1 MITLLERNKMRK
13 VKNYITRVKNAIISC
28 ITLIKNANLKQVFN
42 IRKNNNK
49 SIYTDFAPTDSL
61 QGDEESI
68 RALDWALHNPK
79 ITNIALTGPYGS
91 GKSSVI
97 ASYCRLHPKCR
108 AINISLATFDGNT
121 WDKIYELLKK
131 PDNDWTQADIHE
143 LKTKLE
149 HGIQADLNELE
160 DELERGILKQLFYK
174 VNADRIPLS
183 RYRKLHHFSIIKYLL
198 GVVASILIAVAAAY
212 LLLPET
218 LSVLATNF
226 VHRFDSFISIVK
238 LISSLVVAIIG
249 ISGVVRF
256 IMTKFTIKEISVGD
270 ASVQG
275 EVISTDSVFNKNID
289 EILYFF
295 ERTRY
300 DVVFIEDLD
309 RFNTTSIF
317 IKLREIN
324 KILNQYEIIKRRIVF
339 VYAVKDDLFE
349 KEIERTKFFDFVIP
363 VIPVINSTNSGEK
376 MRELL
381 GKGDRKDENREYP
394 DHNISEKFITLVSP
408 YISDMRILIS
418 IINEFWMYKRT
429 LINGLKDQL
438 NDECLLALIIYKNLY
453 PQDFALL
460 EAESGNIKD
469 AFENKKMAIKHAQE
483 NLEST
488 RKQLEYVQK
497 DTLNSIKELKIIILS
512 AILENK
518 GIITRIVISGEAYSY
533 SQLLSDDFS
542 FDLLRKAKI
551 NVYYIEEG
559 YYYEQSMSAITDLEE
574 SSEVFKE
581 LFSRYD
587 AQCALKNKQH
597 EETLSEFEKIDR
609 AIMRIKDNTLQQL
622 IETNSIEDVLPRDV
636 RKNDLLVFLLRH
648 GYINE
653 SYADY
658 INYFHPGSISKEELN
673 FILSVRNHNGFNDF
687 VFTITHCDN
696 VCERLFDYEFEQ
708 PETLNFDLLDFLLNT
723 PEQGNKLQRI
733 IKQITNRTEL
743 SHNFIKGYIERN
755 KNTEQ
760 FIQIICHESHYIWED
775 IAYDEQLTNE
785 TKDKYFKMIIKNCAV
800 EDIFEN
806 DYVLEDEESSE
817 IKKYFENDM
826 DILLKLSD
834 VPVLHLENLID
845 KLDLHFY
852 KLNIDGV
859 NLGILDFV
867 IKGKYYILNSYM
879 MQTIFSLKKPESL
892 DYLFCFNYHC
902 VREFG
907 CEELLDYIYE
917 DFPSYIQD
925 FVLNIES
932 NTEEKQEDVEDI
944 IERLFDVSL
953 IDMCIA
959 VIEKEHLA
967 YWEKLTDCLVDY
979 VDEEKKEI
987 WDYLLLNLR
996 TGVSWYNY
1004 LTYHNLFGLTS
1015 ELFNYVNNNMYTLVE
1030 ESSDCIPEDIIVIEL
1045 MEENLTNESFK
1056 LLLSKY
1062 KVSDF
1067 ERTLTKFDV
1076 SKLKIMIDIH
1086 YFDFSKE
1093 RYIELKDI
1101 SYELAERFAL
1111 ANKDEF
1117 IQIVDECELSI
1128 DEVKAYLRTCS
1139 FNVQERRQIILC
1151 IDEVDEELAQYIRNF
1166 ESSLSK
1172 ECVEAAWNILK
1183 QEDRYELLYNQLNV
1197 FTMDELA
1204 DKFGVIGGDYRQ
1216 LAKRSKHKYKLWDD
1230 DFGFNRRLC
1239 EKLLDKNYL
1248 SSCRIEGKN
1257 ITGFVKEKTG

>member
-1 MITLLERNKMRK
+1 M
-13 VKNYITRVKNAIISC
+13 TRVKNAINSC
-28 ITLIKNANLKQVFN
+28 IALIKNANLKQIFN
-42 IRKNNNK
+42 VRKNNNK

-61 QGDEESI
+61 QGDEESL
-68 RALDWALHNPK
+68 RALEWALNNPK

-131 PDNDWTQADIHE
+131 ADNDWTQVDIQE
-143 LKTKLE
+143 LTTKLE

-174 VNADRIPLS
+174 VNADTIPLS
-183 RYRKLHHFSIIKYLL
+183 RYRKLHHFRIKKYLV
-198 GVVASILIAVAAAY
+198 GVLASLIIAVAVAY

-218 LSVLATNF
+218 VSVLAGNF
-226 VHRFDSFISIVK
+226 VDRFDSFISIVK
-238 LISSLVVAIIG
+238 LLSSLVVAMLG

-256 IMTKFTIKEISVGD
+256 IMTKFTVKAISVGD

-275 EVISTDSVFNKNID
+275 ELNDNESVFNKNID

-295 ERTRY
+295 ERTKY
-300 DVVFIEDLD
+300 NVLFIEDLD

-324 KILNQYEIIKRRIVF
+324 KILNQYEVLKRRIVF

-381 GKGDRKDENREYP
+381 GKSDKKDVNREYP
-394 DHNISEKFITLVSP
+394 EHNISDKFITLISP
-408 YISDMRILIS
+408 YIGDMRILIS
-418 IINEFWMYKRT
+418 TINEFWMYKRT

-460 EAESGNIKD
+460 EAESGDIKN
-469 AFENKKMAIKHAQE
+469 AFDYKKLAIKHAQE
-483 NLEST
+483 NLERK

-497 DTLNSIKELKIIILS
+497 DTLTSIKELKIIILS
-512 AILENK
+512 EILENK
-518 GIITRIVISGEAYSY
+518 GIITRIVISGEVYSY

-542 FDLLRKAKI
+542 FDLLRQVKI
-551 NVYYIEEG
+551 NIFYMEG
-559 YYYEQSMSAITDLEE
+559 GVYYEQNMPPITNLEE

-587 AQCALKNKQH
+587 AQCVLKNKQH
-597 EETLSEFEKIDR
+597 EEILSEFEKIDR
-609 AIMRIKDNTLQQL
+609 AIMRLNDNTLQQL
-622 IETNSIEDVLPRDV
+622 IETNSIEDVLPSDV

-673 FILSVRNHNGFNDF
+673 FILSVRNHNGFKDF
-687 VFTITHCDN
+687 VFPITHCEN

-733 IKQITNRTEL
+733 IRQITNRSGL

-755 KNTEQ
+755 KNIEQ
-760 FIQIICHESHYIWED
+760 FMQIICHESHYIWED

-806 DYVLEDEESSE
+806 DYVLEDEENGE

-826 DILLKLSD
+826 DILSKLSD

-859 NLGILDFV
+859 NLGILDFI

-879 MQTIFSLKKPESL
+879 MQTIFSIKKPESL
-892 DYLFCFNYHC
+892 NNLFSFNYHC
-902 VREFG
+902 VRELG

-925 FVLNIES
+925 FVLNMES

-944 IERLFDVSL
+944 IDRLFDVSL

-959 VIEKEHLA
+959 IIEKEHLA
-967 YWEKLTDCLVDY
+967 YWEKLTDCLVNY
-979 VDEEKKEI
+979 EDEAKKEI

-996 TGVSWYNY
+996 TDVSWYNY

-1015 ELFNYVNNNMYTLVE
+1015 ELFTCVNNNMHTLIE
-1030 ESSDCIPEDIIVIEL
+1030 EKSDSIPEDAIIMELIEEDL
-1045 MEENLTNESFK
+1045 SDESFK

-1062 KVSDF
+1062 KVSGF
-1067 ERTLTKFDV
+1067 ASMLTKFDV
-1076 SKLKIMIDIH
+1076 SKLEIMIDIH
-1086 YFDFSKE
+1086 YFDFTFE
-1093 RYIELKDI
+1093 RYIELRNI
-1101 SYELAERFAL
+1101 SYELAERYAL

-1117 IQIVDECELSI
+1117 MGTIDECELSI
-1128 DEVKAYLRTCS
+1128 EEVKDYLRARS
-1139 FNVQERRQIILC
+1139 FNVQEKRKIILC
-1151 IDEVDEELAQYIRNF
+1151 TDEVDEELAQYIRNF
-1166 ESSLSK
+1166 KISLSK

-1216 LAKRSKHKYKLWDD
+1216 LAKRSKHKYRLWDD
-1230 DFGFNRRLC
+1230 DFGFNRKLC
-1239 EKLLDKNYL
+1239 EKLLEKDFL